1 MMRWLIGLAVLAQGV
16 PSVARAQWVD
26 GQLPLAGEL
35 QVAISGL
42 SSTVDQRFD
51 PDGQKR
57 MLSEVFGATIDSR
70 LAPELTSMDSV
81 LAGFYPA
88 LGLTAPDSSSLGLV
102 QYDVLIEHT
111 RVPISVTYGATSWL
125 AAFAVVPLV
134 KGKSF
139 VATQFDTATADAGHM
154 ATAFGGDPNAF
165 LQGLGAGITELESIV
180 TADTLNSSLQAQAEA
195 LLADAVTMEAGL
207 RALSGEVYVP
217 TDTGTAGHELTTFY
231 DSMQG
236 DFQTF
241 EIVIP
246 DLALSSPISTT
257 EAVGFTSGPE
267 WGIETPQTRDT
278 GLKFGDIELGLSLQ
292 PLNSFR
298 ATPQKPRPKLPLRLR
313 LDALY
318 RFATGSPRKAYRL
331 FDPGTGQGQPD
342 LEFRGTL
349 DVAFGWRVW
358 MSLFAGY
365 NMQFAADV
373 ERLITTPEAPLQ
385 LGAYPTTVRWDPG
398 DVLTLMVAPRLN
410 LTRVITFA
418 GLFQYQRQGR
428 DSFEAIEPIDP
439 AARFFPAD
447 LEEGSEYSSSSVGFA
462 ARYSTTNW
470 SGDRRKGLPMEVE
483 LRYLKTVSSR
493 DGFAPASNVWTVAT
507 RFYWGLFR

>member
-1 MMRWLIGLAVLAQGV
+1 MMRWLIGLAVLALSV

-35 QVAISGL
+35 QIGISGQ

-51 PDGQKR
+51 PDGRKR
-57 MLSEVFGATIDSR
+57 LLSEVFGATIDSR
-70 LAPELTSMDSV
+70 LAPELLSMDSV
-81 LAGFYPA
+81 LAGFYTA
-88 LGLTAPDSSSLGLV
+88 LGLPAPDSSTLGHL
-102 QYDVLIEHT
+102 QYDVLVEHT
-111 RVPISVTYGATSWL
+111 RVPSSLTYSATSWL

-139 VATQFDTATADAGHM
+139 VATQFDTATADAGHV

-165 LQGLGAGITELESIV
+165 FQGLGTGITDLESIV
-180 TADTLNSSLQAQAEA
+180 AADTLESSLQAQAEA
-195 LLADAVTMEAGL
+195 LLADALTMEAGL
-207 RALSGEVYVP
+207 TALSGEVYVP
-217 TDTGTAGHELTTFY
+217 TDMGTAGRELTTFY

-236 DFQTF
+236 GFQTF
-241 EIVIP
+241 EIEIP
-246 DLALSSPISTT
+246 DLTLSNPISTT
-257 EAVGFTSGPE
+257 EAVNFTSGPE

-298 ATPQKPRPKLPLRLR
+298 ATPQDPRPRVPLRLR

-318 RFATGSPRKAYRL
+318 RFATGSPPKSYRI

-342 LEFRGTL
+342 VEIRGTL

-365 NMQFAADV
+365 NLQLAADV
-373 ERLITTPEAPLQ
+373 ERLITTPEAPMQ
-385 LGAYPTTVRWDPG
+385 LGAYTTVVRWDPG

-418 GLFQYQRQGR
+418 GLFQYQRHGR
-428 DSFEAIEPIDP
+428 DSFEAAAPIDP
-439 AARFFPAD
+439 GAAFFPAE

-470 SGDRRKGLPMEVE
+470 SGDRRRGLPMEVE

-493 DGFAPASNVWTVAT
+493 NGFAPARNVWIVAT
-507 RFYWGLFR
+507 RFYWSLFR